1 MCRITRITKKMK
13 KQKGVCKM
21 IKLYVSA
28 SCTSCRKAKAWL
40 KGNGLDFEERNIM
53 SDPLTKDE
61 IKEILSLTE
70 TGTDEI
76 ISTRSKVYEK
86 LDIDFDEL
94 PLSELVDIIEEYPSL
109 LRRPLIFDE
118 TKFQVGFNEDE
129 IHQFIPRE
137 VRRVTSKKMARVL
150 LYLDLQKESLA

>member
-1 MCRITRITKKMK
+1 
-13 KQKGVCKM
+13 M
-21 IKLYVSA
+21 IKLYSSA

-40 KGNGLDFEERNIM
+40 KENGLDFEERNIM

-61 IKEILSLTE
+61 IKEILMMTE

-86 LDIDFDEL
+86 LDIDFDDL
-94 PLSELVDIIEEYPSL
+94 TLNQLVDIIEEHPSL
-109 LRRPLIFDE
+109 LRRPLVFDE
-118 TKFQVGFNEDE
+118 TKFQVGYNEDE

-137 VRRVTSKKMARVL
+137 VRRVTSKKMSTIL
-150 LYLDLQKESLA
+150 LYMDFQKESLV

>member
-1 MCRITRITKKMK
+1 MK
-13 KQKGVCKM
+13 KQKGVCEM

-40 KGNGLDFEERNIM
+40 KQNGLRFEERNIM
-53 SDPLTKDE
+53 SDPLTTDE

-94 PLSELVDIIEEYPSL
+94 TLSELVDIIEEHPSL

>member
-1 MCRITRITKKMK
+1 MK
-13 KQKGVCKM
+13 KLKGVCEM
-21 IKLYVSA
+21 IKLYVSS

-40 KGNGLDFEERNIM
+40 KENGLEFEERNIM
-53 SDPLTKDE
+53 SDPLTTDE

-118 TKFQVGFNEDE
+118 SKFQVGFNEDE

-137 VRRVTSKKMARVL
+137 VRRITSKKMARVL

>member
-1 MCRITRITKKMK
+1 
-13 KQKGVCKM
+13 M

-40 KGNGLDFEERNIM
+40 KQNGLRFEERNIM
-53 SDPLTKDE
+53 SDPLTTDE

-94 PLSELVDIIEEYPSL
+94 SLSELVDIIEEHPSL

-129 IHQFIPRE
+129 IHHFIPRE

>member
-1 MCRITRITKKMK
+1 
-13 KQKGVCKM
+13 M
-21 IKLYVSA
+21 IKLYTSA

-40 KGNGLDFEERNIM
+40 RENGLAFEERNIM
-53 SDPLTKDE
+53 SNPLTKDE
-61 IKEILSLTE
+61 IKEILTMTE

-86 LDIDFDEL
+86 LDVDFDEL
-94 PLSELVDIIEEYPSL
+94 SL
-109 LRRPLIFDE
+109 
-118 TKFQVGFNEDE
+118 FQVGYNEDE

-150 LYLDLQKESLA
+150 LYMDLQKESLV

>member
-1 MCRITRITKKMK
+1 
-13 KQKGVCKM
+13 M
-21 IKLYVSA
+21 IKLYTSA

-40 KGNGLDFEERNIM
+40 ASNGLDFEERNIM

-61 IKEILSLTE
+61 ITEILSLTE

-86 LDIDFDEL
+86 LDVDFDDL
-94 PLSELVDIIEEYPSL
+94 TISELVDVIEANPSL

-118 TKFQVGFNEDE
+118 TKFQVGYNEDE

-137 VRRVTSKKMARVL
+137 VRRVTSKKMSRVL
-150 LYLDLQKESLA
+150 LYMDLQKESLV

>member
-1 MCRITRITKKMK
+1 MLVVVTLFT
-13 KQKGVCKM
+13 
-21 IKLYVSA
+21 SP

-40 KGNGLDFEERNIM
+40 KQNGLRFEERNIM
-53 SDPLTKDE
+53 SDPLTTDE

-94 PLSELVDIIEEYPSL
+94 SLSELVDIIEEHPSL

>member
-1 MCRITRITKKMK
+1 MY
-13 KQKGVCKM
+13 VKM
-21 IKLYVSA
+21 IKLYSSS

-40 KGNGLDFEERNIM
+40 KENGLEFEERNIM

-61 IKEILSLTE
+61 IIEILSMTE

-86 LDIDFDEL
+86 LDVDFND
-94 PLSELVDIIEEYPSL
+94 LSLNELVNIIEEHPSL
-109 LRRPLIFDE
+109 LRRPLVFDE
-118 TKFQVGFNEDE
+118 MKFQVGYNEDE

-137 VRRVTSKKMARVL
+137 VRRVTSKKMSRVL
-150 LYLDLQKESLA
+150 LYMDLHKESLV

>member
-1 MCRITRITKKMK
+1 
-13 KQKGVCKM
+13 M

-40 KGNGLDFEERNIM
+40 KQNGLRFEERNIM
-53 SDPLTKDE
+53 SDPLTTDE

-94 PLSELVDIIEEYPSL
+94 SLSELVDIIEEHPSL

-150 LYLDLQKESLA
+150 LYLDFQKESLA

>member
-1 MCRITRITKKMK
+1 MK
-13 KQKGVCKM
+13 KQKGVCEM

-40 KGNGLDFEERNIM
+40 KQNGLRFEERNIM
-53 SDPLTKDE
+53 SDPLTTDE

-94 PLSELVDIIEEYPSL
+94 SLSELVDIIEEHPSL

-137 VRRVTSKKMARVL
+137 VRRVTSKKWL
-150 LYLDLQKESLA
+150 ESCFI

>member
-1 MCRITRITKKMK
+1 
-13 KQKGVCKM
+13 M
-21 IKLYVSA
+21 IKLYISA

-40 KGNGLDFEERNIM
+40 KQNGLRFEERNIM
-53 SDPLTKDE
+53 SDPLTTDE

-94 PLSELVDIIEEYPSL
+94 SLSELVDIIEEHPSL

>member
-1 MCRITRITKKMK
+1 MK
-13 KQKGVCKM
+13 KRKGVCEM

-40 KGNGLDFEERNIM
+40 KENGLEFQERNIM
-53 SDPLTKDE
+53 SDPLTTDE
-61 IKEILSLTE
+61 ITEILSLTE

-94 PLSELVDIIEEYPSL
+94 TLSELVDIIEEHPSL

>member
-1 MCRITRITKKMK
+1 MK
-13 KQKGVCKM
+13 KQKGVCEM

-40 KGNGLDFEERNIM
+40 KENGLEFQERNIM
-53 SDPLTKDE
+53 SDPLTTDE
-61 IKEILSLTE
+61 ITEILSLTE

-94 PLSELVDIIEEYPSL
+94 SLSELVSIIEEYPSL

>member
-1 MCRITRITKKMK
+1 
-13 KQKGVCKM
+13 M

-40 KGNGLDFEERNIM
+40 KQNGLRFEERNIM
-53 SDPLTKDE
+53 SDPLTTDE

-94 PLSELVDIIEEYPSL
+94 SLSELVDIIEE
-109 LRRPLIFDE
+109 
-118 TKFQVGFNEDE
+118 
-129 IHQFIPRE
+129 H
-137 VRRVTSKKMARVL
+137 KKKV
-150 LYLDLQKESLA
+150 

>member
-1 MCRITRITKKMK
+1 
-13 KQKGVCKM
+13 M

-40 KGNGLDFEERNIM
+40 KQNGLRFEERNIM
-53 SDPLTKDE
+53 SDPLTTDE

-94 PLSELVDIIEEYPSL
+94 SLSELVDIIEEHPSL

-137 VRRVTSKKMARVL
+137 VRRVTSKKWL
-150 LYLDLQKESLA
+150 ESCFI

>member
-1 MCRITRITKKMK
+1 
-13 KQKGVCKM
+13 M
-21 IKLYVSA
+21 IKLYSSA

-40 KGNGLDFEERNIM
+40 KENGLEFEERNIM

-61 IKEILSLTE
+61 IIEILSMTE

-86 LDIDFDEL
+86 LDVDFND
-94 PLSELVDIIEEYPSL
+94 LSLNELVDIIEEHPSL
-109 LRRPLIFDE
+109 LRRPLVFDE
-118 TKFQVGFNEDE
+118 TKFQVGYNEDE

-137 VRRVTSKKMARVL
+137 VRRVTSKKMSRVL
-150 LYLDLQKESLA
+150 LYMDLHKESLV

>member
-1 MCRITRITKKMK
+1 
-13 KQKGVCKM
+13 M

-40 KGNGLDFEERNIM
+40 KENGLEFQERNIM
-53 SDPLTKDE
+53 SDPLTTDE
-61 IKEILSLTE
+61 ITEILSLTE

-94 PLSELVDIIEEYPSL
+94 SLSELVSIIEEYPSL

>member
-1 MCRITRITKKMK
+1 
-13 KQKGVCKM
+13 M
-21 IKLYVSA
+21 IKLYSSA

-40 KGNGLDFEERNIM
+40 KENGLDFEERNIM

-61 IKEILSLTE
+61 IKEILMMTE

-86 LDIDFDEL
+86 LDIDFDDL
-94 PLSELVDIIEEYPSL
+94 TLNQLVDIIEEHPSL
-109 LRRPLIFDE
+109 LRRPLVFDE
-118 TKFQVGFNEDE
+118 TKFQVGYNEDE

-137 VRRVTSKKMARVL
+137 VRRVTSKKMSTIL
-150 LYLDLQKESLA
+150 LYMDFQKESLA

>member
-1 MCRITRITKKMK
+1 MY
-13 KQKGVCKM
+13 VKM
-21 IKLYVSA
+21 IKLYSSS

-40 KGNGLDFEERNIM
+40 KENGLEFEERNIM

-61 IKEILSLTE
+61 IIEILSMTE

-86 LDIDFDEL
+86 LDVDFND
-94 PLSELVDIIEEYPSL
+94 LSLNELVNIIEEHPSL
-109 LRRPLIFDE
+109 LRRPLVFDE
-118 TKFQVGFNEDE
+118 TKFQVGYNEDE

-137 VRRVTSKKMARVL
+137 VRRVTSKKMSRVL
-150 LYLDLQKESLA
+150 LYMDLHKESLV

>member
-1 MCRITRITKKMK
+1 MK
-13 KQKGVCKM
+13 LQKGVCKM
-21 IKLYVSA
+21 IKLYTFA

-40 KGNGLDFEERNIM
+40 KENGLAFEERNIM
-53 SDPLTKDE
+53 SEPLTKEE
-61 IKEILSLTE
+61 IIEILSLTE

-86 LDIDFDEL
+86 LAIDFEEL
-94 PLSELVDIIEEYPSL
+94 SLNELVDIIAEYPSL
-109 LRRPLIFDE
+109 LRRPLVFDE
-118 TKFQVGFNEDE
+118 TRFQVGYNEDE

>member
-1 MCRITRITKKMK
+1 
-13 KQKGVCKM
+13 M

-40 KGNGLDFEERNIM
+40 KQNGLRFEERNIM
-53 SDPLTKDE
+53 SDPLTTDE

-94 PLSELVDIIEEYPSL
+94 TLSELVDIIEEHPSL

>member
-1 MCRITRITKKMK
+1 
-13 KQKGVCKM
+13 M
-21 IKLYVSA
+21 IKLYTSA

-40 KGNGLDFEERNIM
+40 KDHGLEFEERNIM
-53 SDPLTKDE
+53 AEPLTTEE
-61 IKEILSLTE
+61 ILEILSLTE
-70 TGTDEI
+70 IGTDEI

-86 LDIDFDEL
+86 LGIDFDEL
-94 PLSELVDIIEEYPSL
+94 SLSELVNIIEEYPSL

-118 TKFQVGFNEDE
+118 TKFQVGYNEDE

>member
-1 MCRITRITKKMK
+1 
-13 KQKGVCKM
+13 M

-40 KGNGLDFEERNIM
+40 KENGLEFQERNIM
-53 SDPLTKDE
+53 SDPLTTDE
-61 IKEILSLTE
+61 ITEILSLTE

-94 PLSELVDIIEEYPSL
+94 TLSELVDIIEEYPSL
-109 LRRPLIFDE
+109 LRRPMIFDE

-137 VRRVTSKKMARVL
+137 VRRVSSKKMAKML
-150 LYLDLQKESLA
+150 LYLDFKKESLV

>member
-1 MCRITRITKKMK
+1 
-13 KQKGVCKM
+13 M

-40 KGNGLDFEERNIM
+40 KQNGLRFEERNIM
-53 SDPLTKDE
+53 SDPLTTDE

-94 PLSELVDIIEEYPSL
+94 SLSELVDIIEEHPSL

-118 TKFQVGFNEDE
+118 TKFQVGFNEDG

>member
-1 MCRITRITKKMK
+1 
-13 KQKGVCKM
+13 M

-40 KGNGLDFEERNIM
+40 KQNGLRFEERNIM
-53 SDPLTKDE
+53 SDPLTTDE

-94 PLSELVDIIEEYPSL
+94 SLSELVDIIEEHPSL

-150 LYLDLQKESLA
+150 LYLDFAVCIIKRDK

>member
-1 MCRITRITKKMK
+1 
-13 KQKGVCKM
+13 M

-40 KGNGLDFEERNIM
+40 KENGLEFQERNIM
-53 SDPLTKDE
+53 SDPLTTDE
-61 IKEILSLTE
+61 ITEILSLTE

-94 PLSELVDIIEEYPSL
+94 TLSELVDIIEEHPSL

>member
-1 MCRITRITKKMK
+1 MK
-13 KQKGVCKM
+13 KQKGVCEM

-40 KGNGLDFEERNIM
+40 KQNGLRFEERNIM
-53 SDPLTKDE
+53 SDPLTTDE

-94 PLSELVDIIEEYPSL
+94 SLSELVDIIEEHPSL

>member
-1 MCRITRITKKMK
+1 
-13 KQKGVCKM
+13 M

-40 KGNGLDFEERNIM
+40 KQNGLRFEERNIM
-53 SDPLTKDE
+53 SDPLTTDE

-94 PLSELVDIIEEYPSL
+94 SLSELVDIIEEHPSL

>member
-1 MCRITRITKKMK
+1 
-13 KQKGVCKM
+13 M
-21 IKLYVSA
+21 IKLYVSS

-40 KGNGLDFEERNIM
+40 KENGLEFEERNIM
-53 SDPLTKDE
+53 SDPLTTDE

-118 TKFQVGFNEDE
+118 SKFQVGFNEDE

-137 VRRVTSKKMARVL
+137 VRRITSKKMARVL

>member
-1 MCRITRITKKMK
+1 MK
-13 KQKGVCKM
+13 KQKGVCEM

-40 KGNGLDFEERNIM
+40 KENGLEFQERNIM
-53 SDPLTKDE
+53 SDPLTTDE
-61 IKEILSLTE
+61 ITEILSLTE

-94 PLSELVDIIEEYPSL
+94 TLSELVDIIEEHPSL